1 MRKLPACQDAISTTS
16 INAVPW
22 DFPPSAGWSSF
33 VETQMPEQDINSFTL
48 KMSFFQGWNSSP
60 LLFPTSDYGQMHT
73 SEKVLQ
79 WPLHVNQKLNK
90 WMAVPPDE
98 QYELPLIS
106 IEKLNS
112 KEIRASN
119 PSLHGVFILPSLSLS
134 CLTEARPTLVLP
146 IADNGR
152 VLAAP
157 GERWRRQF
165 TCVNFSFWE
174 NCLGFRLTRMHTFN
188 SLAMFP
194 WEGLVSFP
202 SSDGIWLCTLL
213 LQCQLP
219 GPGTDQPRRHVCLLS
234 MWN

>member
-1 MRKLPACQDAISTTS
+1 
-16 INAVPW
+16 
-22 DFPPSAGWSSF
+22 
-33 VETQMPEQDINSFTL
+33 
-48 KMSFFQGWNSSP
+48 
-60 LLFPTSDYGQMHT
+60 
-73 SEKVLQ
+73 
-79 WPLHVNQKLNK
+79 
-90 WMAVPPDE
+90 MAVPPDE

-106 IEKLNS
+106 IEKLILR
-112 KEIRASN
+112 KLG
-119 PSLHGVFILPSLSLS
+119 PQILPSMVFLFCPVSLS

-157 GERWRRQF
+157 EERWRRQF

-194 WEGLVSFP
+194 WVGLVSLP
-202 SSDGIWLCTLL
+202 SSDGIWPCTLL

-219 GPGTDQPRRHVCLLS
+219 GPGTDQPRRHVCPLS